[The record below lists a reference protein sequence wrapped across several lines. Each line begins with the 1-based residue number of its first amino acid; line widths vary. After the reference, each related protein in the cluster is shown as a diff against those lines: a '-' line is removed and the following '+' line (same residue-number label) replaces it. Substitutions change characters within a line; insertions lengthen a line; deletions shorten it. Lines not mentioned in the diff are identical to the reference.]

1 LIHQL
6 IEENGWY
13 GVIVAQRSSGRIL
26 AGNHRWRAAKA
37 AGMSELPVAYLDV
50 DDDRAERILLAD
62 NRSNDLASYDDHALA
77 DLLQSLTATTN
88 GLTGTG
94 WDGDDLDQLLK
105 DLNGDQPK
113 PDPGAQVDRADELRV
128 KWGTAL
134 GQVWQAGDHE
144 IMCGD
149 MTSQDVMTRY
159 ANPSLIFTSP
169 PYAVGLDYASYDDT
183 LANLR
188 GLLTALAAW
197 PMHPGAYCITNFGD
211 IIRGSTAAETSEP
224 CEYPT
229 SVEYWPIFRAA
240 DWILHTRRVWTK
252 AHARVSAPWTA
263 SSNRAASDWEHV
275 WTWKRPGPGLNER
288 RAPSYFG
295 VWDTSTGDALDV
307 GKETHPGAFPTIL
320 AEWAISVYTN
330 PTDIVCD
337 PFLGTGTTLVACE
350 HANRPGR
357 GVEIDPGYVAVTL
370 ERLSGM
376 GLTPEQTHG

>member
-1 LIHQL
+1 
-6 IEENGWY
+6 
-13 GVIVAQRSSGRIL
+13 
-26 AGNHRWRAAKA
+26 
-37 AGMSELPVAYLDV
+37 MSELPVAYLDV

-77 DLLQSLTATTN
+77 DLLQTLTATDH
-88 GLTGTG
+88 GLLGTG
-94 WDGDDLDQLLK
+94 YDGDDLDQLLR

-149 MTSQDVMTRY
+149 MTSHDAMTRY

-197 PMHPGAYCITNFGD
+197 PMQPGAYCITNFGD
-211 IIRGSTAAETSEP
+211 IIPGSTAAETSEP

-229 SVEYWPIFRAA
+229 SVETGRS
-240 DWILHTRRVWTK
+240 
-252 AHARVSAPWTA
+252 SAQPTG
-263 SSNRAASDWEHV
+263 SSTPAAS
-275 WTWKRPGPGLNER
+275 G
-288 RAPSYFG
+288 
-295 VWDTSTGDALDV
+295 
-307 GKETHPGAFPTIL
+307 
-320 AEWAISVYTN
+320 
-330 PTDIVCD
+330 
-337 PFLGTGTTLVACE
+337 
-350 HANRPGR
+350 
-357 GVEIDPGYVAVTL
+357 
-370 ERLSGM
+370 
-376 GLTPEQTHG
+376 